1 MRAEAMHAYLI
12 DPVERT
18 IKRVDVAGEDDDAML
33 ASWYKLMECTDVE
46 AVYPM
51 NAEGDMLLLD
61 EYGKYHPRGHFICRL
76 WPREVLTG
84 RALWIGRD
92 GEEQAPPKCS
102 LEYVQGHIAWR

>member
-1 MRAEAMHAYLI
+1 MI

-18 IKRVDVAGEDDDAML
+18 IKPVEIAGETDAAML
-33 ASWYKLMECTDVE
+33 DSWYEHMQCTDVQ

-61 EYGKYHPRGHFICRL
+61 EYGRDHPQGRFICRL
-76 WPREVLTG
+76 WPYCVLTG
-84 RALWIGRD
+84 RALWIGCD
-92 GEEQAPPKCS
+92 GEEQAAPKCS